1 MSDDTGKL
9 IQFILINFDK
19 NLLEIKLK
27 ELLCLQL
34 CFIIITSENQA
45 YSILYVLPSSNRQDQ
60 P

>member
-9 IQFILINFDK
+9 IQFILINFEK

-27 ELLCLQL
+27 GALMFAIML
-34 CFIIITSENQA
+34 TSENQA